1 MPNTHH
7 TDPGKPDHP
16 EPERPDLS
24 EPEGWGFDPLVT
36 NPFRP
41 GEDLAALKTQA
52 RDVFVLPEP
61 TVSNA
66 PNPPPELQAFTQAVT
81 RIQEPFNAGKTAE
94 ETGTQQKWDAQKEL
108 ARSYKACLPDYWKD
122 AVTFMQDH
130 VAQTADDDN
139 RKEDQAKL
147 KDVLK
152 NRDDTLEIISQWDK
166 ERRKYPY
173 DWATLTKLQTA
184 LNVELSGYLYRLKQI
199 EEGTLT
205 TNLGTAIVTGQLCF
219 SALGFE
225 LGRQGA
231 ELTNS
236 ATIYYGSASEVAATA
251 LAGTTHQNDLVQTLS
266 SSSAKKWWSE
276 LSLPMTFGEANPTRK
291 RWEIEVVEP
300 LKEKVSDWL
309 NASKE
314 EPKGKEGYDELKS
327 AAQNLLIESFT
338 QRDSL
343 ANREIKNIPDSVTN
357 RARDVLSLLSDAML
371 NRLNELRENAD
382 LTQGKMLRDLIKD
395 IRTLREN
402 TTTELQAKEAADQ
415 GLSEFWSGS
424 KDKILDEIKSNFP
437 EGKDLKGMLEDAFKA
452 GLGDLLDAWSAE
464 MKKVPKH
471 SANAL
476 HDATWN
482 IRFAIRRYR
491 DSVKNI
497 LAAAAYQGPRLQL
510 LASLDALQIAA
521 SNRLRQAYQDG
532 YYLF

>member
-1 MPNTHH
+1 
-7 TDPGKPDHP
+7 
-16 EPERPDLS
+16 
-24 EPEGWGFDPLVT
+24 
-36 NPFRP
+36 
-41 GEDLAALKTQA
+41 
-52 RDVFVLPEP
+52 
-61 TVSNA
+61 
-66 PNPPPELQAFTQAVT
+66 
-81 RIQEPFNAGKTAE
+81 
-94 ETGTQQKWDAQKEL
+94 
-108 ARSYKACLPDYWKD
+108 
-122 AVTFMQDH
+122 
-130 VAQTADDDN
+130 
-139 RKEDQAKL
+139 
-147 KDVLK
+147 
-152 NRDDTLEIISQWDK
+152 
-166 ERRKYPY
+166 
-173 DWATLTKLQTA
+173 
-184 LNVELSGYLYRLKQI
+184 
-199 EEGTLT
+199 
-205 TNLGTAIVTGQLCF
+205 
-219 SALGFE
+219 
-225 LGRQGA
+225 
-231 ELTNS
+231 
-236 ATIYYGSASEVAATA
+236 
-251 LAGTTHQNDLVQTLS
+251 
-266 SSSAKKWWSE
+266 
-276 LSLPMTFGEANPTRK
+276 MTFGEANPTRK